1 MSQVKRGREW
11 FSVMMEV
18 IEEEPEEDSNG

>member
-18 IEEEPEEDSNG
+18 IEEEAEPV